1 MTTYT
6 EDFNRG
12 SLGTL
17 APNGATY
24 INVVEA
30 NEDVATPTAIGF
42 TFTVYLMVK
51 SGSATTSWD
60 WT

>member
-12 SLGTL
+12 TLGTF
-17 APNGATY
+17 
-24 INVVEA
+24 VEA